1 MPALGTEAVL
11 PVAKAHTAAGAVMVQ
26 LGRALMVTS
35 WLLEHWQPLSM
46 VIEILAEAPD
56 PAVQVIWVVLLPAVM
71 VPPVMDQL

>member
-1 MPALGTEAVL
+1 VEE
-11 PVAKAHTAAGAVMVQ
+11 AHTAAGAVMVQ